1 MKLYRT
7 KVPTIAHD
15 ILEALVNDHDIEI
28 SPEHRPEAE
37 RDLAAIM
44 EDYLRRDNDFRN
56 EVRDHMARRSIPYDQ
71 RGQISKTLSENTGHP
86 MGEDVERF
94 LARQFCESLM
104 ISPHVDEVFE
114 EDKVIYRKVMGVL
127 RSHDVDERGIREEA
141 EQKIKNVKEG
151 TVDYEIALQNAM
163 RDVKKRRGLM

>member
-15 ILEALVNDHDIEI
+15 VLEALVHDNEIEI
-28 SPEHRPEAE
+28 DTANRPEAE
-37 RDLAAIM
+37 RDLVAIM

-56 EVRDHMARRSIPYDQ
+56 TVRDHMARRNIPYDQ
-71 RGQISKTLSENTGHP
+71 RGSVTKTMAESSGHP
-86 MGEDVERF
+86 MGEDVVKF

-104 ISPHVDEVFE
+104 ISPNVDEVFG
-114 EDKVIYRKVMGVL
+114 EDQVIYRKVIAVI
-127 RSHDVDERGIREEA
+127 RSHDVDEREIRDEA
-141 EQKIKNVKEG
+141 ESKIKNVKEG

-163 RDVKKRRGLM
+163 RDVRRRRGLS